1 VHGNLFEGIDERA
14 DLIVAN
20 PPYVPSSAARGLA
33 PEVVGWEPHAALFSG
48 ADGLSLMRDLLD
60 AAAGRLAP
68 GGVLVVE
75 FGFGQED
82 DVRSIAARAGWRV
95 DRVRADL
102 QGIAR
107 TIVLGR

>member
-1 VHGNLFEGIDERA
+1 
-14 DLIVAN
+14 
-20 PPYVPSSAARGLA
+20 
-33 PEVVGWEPHAALFSG
+33 VVGWEPHAALFSG